1 MYRIRFILTLMALC
15 LINSVWADIP
25 TLRAGVLKF
34 GTVNWELQTI
44 KKYKLDI
51 AEGFNLEVVPYAGKL
66 ATTTAL
72 HGGAVDTIVN
82 DWIWVSRQRSE
93 GRAYGFIPYSRIN
106 GALMVSTSSGIKT
119 LADLKGMKVGIAGG
133 PVDKSWLIIQAIARK
148 RYDIDISK
156 SIDLVYG
163 APPLL
168 TKKMES
174 GELDAV
180 ITFWHYAARLE
191 SADFSRLIDIK
202 DALAELGMKGD
213 VPMIGYV
220 FSPELTQARSPL
232 IQALARASRKAK
244 TVLASKPNAWDAV
257 KPMMKAKSKE
267 SYQALKLGFLQ
278 GIPTRWGDE
287 ERNQAKN
294 LFRLLAILGGKKLVG
309 KSTELDQGTFIND
322 VRY

>member
-1 MYRIRFILTLMALC
+1 MHRIRLIPLLMALS
-15 LINSVWADIP
+15 LISSAWADTP
-25 TLRAGVLKF
+25 TLKAGVLKF

-44 KKYKLDI
+44 IKYRLDI

-72 HGGAVDTIVN
+72 HGGAVDTIVS

-93 GRAYGFIPYSRIN
+93 GRAYGFIPYSLMN
-106 GALMVSTSSGIKT
+106 GALMVSTSSGINE
-119 LADLKGMKVGIAGG
+119 LADLKGKKVGVAGG

-148 RYDIDISK
+148 KYAIDISK
-156 SIDLVYG
+156 SVDLVYG

-168 TKKMES
+168 AKKMEN

-180 ITFWHYAARLE
+180 ITFWHYAAKLE
-191 SADFSRLIDIK
+191 AAGFRRLIDVK
-202 DALAELGMKGD
+202 DALSELGMKGD

-244 TVLASKPNAWDAV
+244 GILTNQPSAWDTV
-257 KPMMKAKSKE
+257 KPIMNAKSEE
-267 SYQALKLGFLQ
+267 SYQALKSGFLQ

-287 ERNQAKN
+287 ERNQAKS
-294 LFRLLAILGGKKLVG
+294 LFKLLVNLGGKKLVG
-309 KSTELDQGTFIND
+309 KNTELDQGTFIDD